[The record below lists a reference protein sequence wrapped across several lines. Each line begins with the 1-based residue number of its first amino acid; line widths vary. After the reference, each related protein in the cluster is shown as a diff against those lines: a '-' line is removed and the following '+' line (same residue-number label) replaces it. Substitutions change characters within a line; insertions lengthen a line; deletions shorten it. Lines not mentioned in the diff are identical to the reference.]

1 MGFGG
6 LKVRQYSSYQL
17 IDRLVFVLQLPW
29 CHVVSWMRRQHT
41 ISSIRTFVGRFTWK
55 IPIAEVDMDGVCI
68 VCFEGFSSLAK
79 KEVPPAMMIINARL
93 VIYFVAFFLFQTKR
107 FWGLS
112 TLKDEKD
119 SEGILNHPFKQSD
132 SCSSTFL
139 KGRFLSI
146 SSWPF
151 LPQTP
156 RWGKIF
162 PGVRVRTCSAWNV
175 QKAG

>member
-1 MGFGG
+1 MVLGLQTFFFYGFWG

-17 IDRLVFVLQLPW
+17 IDRLVFVHQLPW
-29 CHVVSWMRRQHT
+29 CHIVSWMRRQHT
-41 ISSIRTFVGRFTWK
+41 ISSIRTFVGRFTWE

-93 VIYFVAFFLFQTKR
+93 GIYFVAFFLFQTKR

-112 TLKDEKD
+112 TLKDQKD

-132 SCSSTFL
+132 SCSSTF
-139 KGRFLSI
+139 
-146 SSWPF
+146 P
-151 LPQTP
+151 
-156 RWGKIF
+156 
-162 PGVRVRTCSAWNV
+162 
-175 QKAG
+175 